1 MCHKRVILFC
11 HPLSEPAQLDGVGQ
25 LRSIVTPGEP
35 LKEDV
40 MHFLLM
46 PTWCLQKEGHSLRE
60 RKTTLLSLAPSTVK
74 TWYSY
79 SVQMPKL
86 SGWSCIHSDCIR
98 LNTFV
103 NNIYIHLWSLWFQAW
118 RKVRIH
124 AITHIHLWTSELKL
138 GKWKGTLKWKGT
150 PKENEKE
157 GFQCLEHSNWTICIP
172 LNHFCSENFPSF
184 SLS

>member
-1 MCHKRVILFC
+1 MAPARKTKDISQKSDIVL
-11 HPLSEPAQLDGVGQ
+11 LSSFRTSP
-25 LRSIVTPGEP
+25 TPRCRTTESDCNPGWTSQGRCFAFP
-35 LKEDV
+35 PYAN
-40 MHFLLM
+40 MM
-46 PTWCLQKEGHSLRE
+46 LQKEGHSLRE
-60 RKTTLLSLAPSTVK
+60 RKTSLLSLAPSTVK

-124 AITHIHLWTSELKL
+124 AITHIHLWTSELIL
-138 GKWKGTLKWKGT
+138 DKWKGTL
-150 PKENEKE
+150 
-157 GFQCLEHSNWTICIP
+157 
-172 LNHFCSENFPSF
+172 
-184 SLS
+184 